1 MEALVLAPFQKPI
14 LYNRRLMIL
23 LLKTQGYGRRSF
35 SEGCRFSKMPLPI
48 RIRRYEISKN
58 T

>member
-1 MEALVLAPFQKPI
+1 MEKVFLAPIQRPI
-14 LYNRRLMIL
+14 LYDRRLML
-23 LLKTQGYGRRSF
+23 MLLKTQGYGRRSF

-48 RIRRYEISKN
+48 RIRRDEIQKN

>member
-1 MEALVLAPFQKPI
+1 ML
-14 LYNRRLMIL
+14 L

-35 SEGCRFSKMPLPI
+35 SEGCRFSKMPSPI
-48 RIRRYEISKN
+48 RIRRYEIPKN

>member
-1 MEALVLAPFQKPI
+1 MDKLLLAPLQKPI
-14 LYNRRLMIL
+14 LYDRRLMLL

-48 RIRRYEISKN
+48 RIRRYEIPKN
-58 T
+58 A

>member
-1 MEALVLAPFQKPI
+1 MDKIVLAPLQRPI
-14 LYNRRLMIL
+14 LYERRLMFL

-35 SEGCRFSKMPLPI
+35 SEGCRFSKMPSPI
-48 RIRRYEISKN
+48 RIRRYEIPKN